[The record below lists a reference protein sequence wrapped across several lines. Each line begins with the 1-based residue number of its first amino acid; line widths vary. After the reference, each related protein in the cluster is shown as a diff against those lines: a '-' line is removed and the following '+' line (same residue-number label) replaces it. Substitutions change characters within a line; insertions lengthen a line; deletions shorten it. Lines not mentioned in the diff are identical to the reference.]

1 MAKLMKETAPS
12 IWAGGFEND
21 GVLRSMVAVDLKM
34 GRNYSQ
40 FLAVCSLIF
49 ACFPSNNL

>member
-1 MAKLMKETAPS
+1 MKDIAPS
-12 IWAGGFEND
+12 IWTGGFEND

-40 FLAVCSLIF
+40 FLAVCFFIF
-49 ACFPSNNL
+49 CMFSFEYSVQ